1 MEQVDTNEIFNWVK
15 KKKYV
20 EGYAFLSFA
29 AKFRVKYGEK
39 LMDTATKTGTDA
51 GKTAS

>member
-1 MEQVDTNEIFNWVK
+1 MEQVDTNKIFNWVK
-15 KKKYV
+15 KKEYV

-29 AKFRVKYGEK
+29 TKFRGKYGKK
-39 LMDTATKTGTDA
+39 LMDKATKTGTDA